1 MVLSHSCPRASG
13 KKPSCPRA
21 SRKKPSCP
29 RASGRN
35 PAASAGDLRDLGLI
49 PGSGRSTRGV
59 NGNPFQHSCLENPT
73 DRGAWQAAV
82 HRVAKSWTW
91 LKQLSVH
98 APLFLQ
104 CSLVLC
110 DIFRREWVGGNLTH
124 RDMSNG
130 ECQQIDSSYLNPIY
144 KANGSSHP
152 SVEPG
157 ATLETW
163 C

>member
-1 MVLSHSCPRASG
+1 MV
-13 KKPSCPRA
+13 
-21 SRKKPSCP
+21 
-29 RASGRN
+29 RN
-35 PAASAGDLRDLGLI
+35 PAASAGDVRDLGLI
-49 PGSGRSTRGV
+49 PGSGRSTGGV
-59 NGNPFQHSCLENPT
+59 NDNPFQHSCLENPM
-73 DRGAWQAAV
+73 DRGAWWAAV
-82 HRVAKSWTW
+82 HRVAKSWTG
-91 LKQLSVH
+91 LKQLSMH

-110 DIFRREWVGGNLTH
+110 YIFCREWVGGNLTH

-130 ECQQIDSSYLNPIY
+130 ECQQIDSSCLNLIY
-144 KANGSSHP
+144 KANVSSHP